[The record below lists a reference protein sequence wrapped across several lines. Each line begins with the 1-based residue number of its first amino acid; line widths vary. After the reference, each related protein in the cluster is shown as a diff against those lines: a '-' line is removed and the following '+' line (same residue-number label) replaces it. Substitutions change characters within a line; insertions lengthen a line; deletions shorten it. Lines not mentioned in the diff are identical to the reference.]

1 MPTIS
6 IHTTLAGGDEKALNK
21 ARVIAS
27 ISIHTTLA
35 GGDRKSELEDII
47 WRTISIHTTLAG
59 GDEDGDCTGYSPVI
73 SIHTTLAGGD
83 WRICMRQQVFWIS
96 IHTTLAGGDCLGA
109 IVNFFNND
117 FNPHH
122 PRGWRLWITLSRG
135 LFVYFNPHHPRGW
148 RLGFL
153 RGLCPRRNISIHTTL
168 AGGDHLFKF
177 I

>member
-1 MPTIS
+1 MNF
-6 IHTTLAGGDEKALNK
+6 AAQEK
-21 ARVIAS
+21 
-27 ISIHTTLA
+27 
-35 GGDRKSELEDII
+35 
-47 WRTISIHTTLAG
+47 ISIHTTLAG

-168 AGGDHLFKF
+168 AGGDIKIRDSYYGKDISIHTTLAGGD
-177 I
+177 ITTG